1 MNQGTVF
8 RRLDNPEYPY
18 FVIAQSDQLIDLN
31 TRVIIPFVR
40 WRPSLLLP
48 TVRKWVFRNL
58 GGVV

>member
-31 TRVIIPFVR
+31 TRVVIPFVM
-40 WRPSLLLP
+40 SDGASHYLE
-48 TVRKWVFRNL
+48 
-58 GGVV
+58 